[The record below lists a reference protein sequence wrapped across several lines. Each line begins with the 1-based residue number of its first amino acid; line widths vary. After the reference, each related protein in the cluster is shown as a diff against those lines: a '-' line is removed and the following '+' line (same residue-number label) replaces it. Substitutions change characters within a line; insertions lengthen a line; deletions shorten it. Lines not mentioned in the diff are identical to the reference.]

1 MNKDDLIVAITDERA
16 KFMSSIDGLSP
27 EDMQKPGV
35 VGNWSVKDILSH
47 ISLWEAELVKFL
59 WLSHQGQTPNSLQ
72 LTVSSVDAVN
82 ARWYNENRNRPLDRI
97 LDDFQN
103 VYKQC
108 LLRIEAFL
116 DKDLTDPQRYTWQK
130 GRALWE
136 WIAEDTFR
144 HEAEHGA
151 QIQAWR
157 AEHSI

>member
-1 MNKDDLIVAITDERA
+1 MNKNDLIVAFKDEHA

-47 ISLWEAELVKFL
+47 INLWEAELVKFL
-59 WLSHQGQTPNSLQ
+59 WQSNQGQTPNSLQ

-82 ARWYNENRNRPLDRI
+82 ARWYDENRNRPLDRI

-108 LLRIEAFL
+108 LLRIEASL

-144 HEAEHGA
+144 HEAEHEA

-157 AEHSI
+157 TEHSI

>member
-1 MNKDDLIVAITDERA
+1 M
-16 KFMSSIDGLSP
+16 
-27 EDMQKPGV
+27 
-35 VGNWSVKDILSH
+35 
-47 ISLWEAELVKFL
+47 
-59 WLSHQGQTPNSLQ
+59 
-72 LTVSSVDAVN
+72 DAVN
-82 ARWYNENRNRPLDRI
+82 ARWYDENRNRPLDRI

-144 HEAEHGA
+144 HEAEHEA
-151 QIQAWR
+151 QIRAWR
-157 AEHSI
+157 TEHSI